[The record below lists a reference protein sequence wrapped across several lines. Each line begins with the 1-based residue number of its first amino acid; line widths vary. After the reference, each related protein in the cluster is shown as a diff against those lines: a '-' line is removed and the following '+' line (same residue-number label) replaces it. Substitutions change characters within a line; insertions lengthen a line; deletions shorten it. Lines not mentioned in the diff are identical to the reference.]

1 MVAIKVQEKSNR
13 EHSDMLV
20 FVTLSAKDKN
30 DITKKVREKFQSILD
45 EGGYD
50 DYYDAYDE
58 LVMWCEEKFGE
69 RPHNV
74 IPDEIDVE
82 WR

>member
-50 DYYDAYDE
+50 DYYDAYDK

-74 IPDEIDVE
+74 IPDEIEVE

>member
-1 MVAIKVQEKSNR
+1 MVAIKVQEKSSR

-45 EGGYD
+45 DGGYN
-50 DYYDAYDE
+50 DYYDAFSE
-58 LVMWCEEKFGE
+58 LIMWSEEKFGE

-74 IPDEIDVE
+74 IPDEIEVE